1 MDELN
6 RLNKIDRARMIEL
19 KQLKHGQEWNMKENS
34 RMMNGMDKNDG
45 GSDRVQIE
53 MNKMDHDLDLM

>member
-1 MDELN
+1 
-6 RLNKIDRARMIEL
+6 MIEL
-19 KQLKHGQEWNMKENS
+19 KQLNHGQEWNMKEDS